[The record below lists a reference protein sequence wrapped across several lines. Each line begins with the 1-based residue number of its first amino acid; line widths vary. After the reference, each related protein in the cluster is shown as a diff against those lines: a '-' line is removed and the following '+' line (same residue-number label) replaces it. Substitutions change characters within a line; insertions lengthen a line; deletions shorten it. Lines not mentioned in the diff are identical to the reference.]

1 MAPSMFSIFLPH
13 IFPCLD
19 EKEKQMT
26 KGIEDWIE
34 GLLSGSE
41 GSDVVR
47 AEDGAK
53 SEDGESEDARTSGTE
68 TDHGDGGDANKG

>member
-1 MAPSMFSIFLPH
+1 
-13 IFPCLD
+13 
-19 EKEKQMT
+19 MT